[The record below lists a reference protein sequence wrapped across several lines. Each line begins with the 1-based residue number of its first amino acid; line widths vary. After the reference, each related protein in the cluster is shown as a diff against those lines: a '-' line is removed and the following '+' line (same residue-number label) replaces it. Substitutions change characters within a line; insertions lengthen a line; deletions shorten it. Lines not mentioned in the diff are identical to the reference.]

1 MSNRKNVS
9 YSLKDNNTK
18 NTNVTYE
25 SLIEKVNNEATKID
39 NNFFND
45 EDVDYIIACE
55 LEYRDNYTKPQ
66 LEIIAEYYNIPK
78 KENRRVKRKDKL
90 IEDIVIFEKDITN
103 YDIVQRRKTLW
114 FYIEEIRNDSY
125 LSKFLILD

>member
-66 LEIIAEYYNIPK
+66 LELIAEYYNIPK